1 MPRNAVWRRPE
12 CFNEPS
18 RKPQGD
24 MMRLNDLKPLFVL
37 ELANNHMGSLE
48 HGLRVV
54 RAFREVTR
62 QFPYNFA
69 FKLQYRQLDTFI
81 HPSYRGSSAFPYVKR
96 FEETRLQP
104 DEFKALRDE
113 IGSQGFLAMCTP
125 FDEASVDLIE
135 EHEYDIVKIGSCSFT
150 DWPLLER
157 VAQVDKPVVASCAGT
172 PLDDIDRVVSFFEHR
187 NKDLALLHCVAEYPV
202 SVEAMQLN
210 QIDLLKERY
219 PGILVGFSTHED
231 PRNTRAVQMA
241 IAKGAAILEK
251 HVGLATDEI
260 VLNTYSASPEQ
271 LREWLTAAD
280 EALHAGGVV
289 GERYSSS
296 ELERASLLGLR
307 RGVFAKRPLI
317 AGSVLKS
324 DDIFLAI
331 PASPGQLSAN
341 DLSKYTEYTLR
352 TEVDEGGPVLTEKL
366 DASDHRQ
373 RVHEIIDEVKE
384 MLRQS
389 GLAVPAMVDME
400 ISHHY
405 GLERF
410 GEFGVTML
418 NVVNREYCK
427 KLLIMLPGQNHP
439 AQYHKVKEET
449 FHVLYGD
456 LDLSLDD
463 NERILNA
470 GDVVT
475 IERGVQ
481 HEFGSR
487 SGAIIEEIST
497 THFGEDSFYRDPAIT
512 GNLNRKTFVTH
523 WMA

>member
-1 MPRNAVWRRPE
+1 
-12 CFNEPS
+12 
-18 RKPQGD
+18 
-24 MMRLNDLKPLFVL
+24 MRLNDLKPLFVL

-54 RAFREVTR
+54 RAFRDVTR
-62 QFPYNFA
+62 DFPYNFA
-69 FKLQYRQLDTFI
+69 FKVQYRQLDTFI
-81 HPSYRGSSAFPYVKR
+81 HPAYRGSSAFPYVKR
-96 FEETRLQP
+96 FEETRLRP
-104 DEFKALRDE
+104 DEFKSLRDE

-135 EHEYDIVKIGSCSFT
+135 EHDYDIVKIGSCSFT

-157 VAQVDKPVVASCAGT
+157 VAHVERPIIASCAGT

-202 SVEAMQLN
+202 SAQAMQLN

-231 PRNTRAVQMA
+231 PRNTQAVQMA
-241 IAKGAAILEK
+241 VAKGAAILEK
-251 HVGLATDEI
+251 HVGLPTDEI

-271 LREWLTAAD
+271 LRAWLTAAD
-280 EALHAGGVV
+280 GALQAGGVT

-296 ELERASLLGLR
+296 ESERASLLGLR
-307 RGVFAKRPLI
+307 RGVFAKRALQ
-317 AGSVLKS
+317 AGGVLKS

-331 PASPGQLSAN
+331 PASPGQLTAN

-352 TEVDEGGPVLTEKL
+352 ADVEEGGAIVTEL
-366 DASDHRQ
+366 VDAIDHRE
-373 RVHEIIDEVKE
+373 RVHEIINEVKD

-405 GLERF
+405 GLEHF
-410 GEFGVTML
+410 DEFGVTML

-439 AQYHKVKEET
+439 AQYHKRKEET
-449 FHVLYGD
+449 FHVLYGEID
-456 LDLSLDD
+456 LILDD
-463 NERILNA
+463 KERALNA

-481 HEFGSR
+481 HEFATR
-487 SGAIIEEIST
+487 SGAVIEEIST
-497 THFGEDSFYRDPAIT
+497 THVGEDSFYRDPAIT
-512 GNLNRKTFVTH
+512 ANLNRKTFVTH